1 MGEVRAYYNEIDR
14 DAVHVLRSLIAD
26 GLIADGDVD
35 DRSIVDVRSEELAG
49 YTQCH
54 FFAGAGLWSVAAR
67 LAGWPDD
74 RPLWTGSCPCQPF
87 SAAGRGLGTD
97 DPRHLW
103 PDFFRLIRARRPP
116 VVMGEQVAGAPGY
129 GWFDGV
135 RSDLA
140 GEDFASRTVDIPV
153 CAVDGPHIRQRLY
166 WITVA
171 NAGCVSNE
179 PWVRPREA
187 SSSACSHE
195 GETRQRERSGLDD
208 RLFAGSLVNASRV
221 RRGEGRPEPELRSGR
236 PTAAIADAPG
246 VALANPNCTRPATI
260 GRDPGEVS
268 GLPPAQ
274 RRAED
279 DAALSRGIHG
289 AADDGMAQP
298 EHGRCEGGHQE
309 GRGSG
314 AAYAPDRGHGRN
326 GSAWAGAE
334 WLFCHDGKARRTEP
348 GIRLLVDGM
357 AGRVPAWRL
366 AGNSISPVLAAE
378 VIGAF
383 LDIEREAA

>member
-1 MGEVRAYYNEIDR
+1 MGRAYYNEIDR
-14 DAVHVLRSLIAD
+14 DAVHVLRCLIAD
-26 GLIADGDVD
+26 GLIAPGDVD
-35 DRSIVDVRSEELAG
+35 DRSIKDVQPDDLDG
-49 YTQCH
+49 YTQAH

-103 PDFFRLIRARRPP
+103 PDFFRLICSGRPP

-135 RSDLA
+135 RADLA
-140 GEDFASRTVDIPV
+140 GEGFASRVVDIPV

-171 NAGCVSNE
+171 DAGCVSNE
-179 PWVRPREA
+179 PRMRPGEA
-187 SSSACSHE
+187 PSSARSNE
-195 GETRQRERSGLDD
+195 GEARKREWSGLDD
-208 RLFAGSLVNASRV
+208 RVSAGGLVDATSVGWR
-221 RRGEGRPEPELRSGR
+221 EGRAEPELRGWR
-236 PTAAIADAPG
+236 PTSASADASGVTLGDAFGSRLEGQRRDGDDRDEPG
-246 VALANPNCTRPATI
+246 RFGALATRPA
-260 GRDPGEVS
+260 S
-268 GLPPAQ
+268 
-274 RRAED
+274 
-279 DAALSRGIHG
+279 S
-289 AADDGMAQP
+289 
-298 EHGRCEGGHQE
+298 
-309 GRGSG
+309 
-314 AAYAPDRGHGRN
+314 PDGRN

-378 VIGAF
+378 VISAF
-383 LDIEREAA
+383 LETEHLTEPRP